1 MDVRITKLPEAI
13 APETALAGVIRVMI
27 VDDSLTVRTV
37 LSRIIGGDPAISI
50 VATAGSAESA
60 LLQLTKTPVDVIL
73 LDLEMPGMGGLEA
86 LPRILERAR
95 NAQVLVVR
103 SEEHTSEL
111 QSLMRISYAVFC
123 LNK

>member
-86 LPRILERAR
+86 LPRLLERAR

-103 SEEHTSEL
+103 SEERRVGKECVSTCRSRG
-111 QSLMRISYAVFC
+111 SPD
-123 LNK
+123 N

>member
-37 LSRIIGGDPAISI
+37 LSRIIGGDPAMHI

-60 LLQLTKTPVDVIL
+60 LLQLAKNPVDVIL
-73 LDLEMPGMGGLEA
+73 LDLEMPGMGGMEA
-86 LPRILERAR
+86 LPKILERAR
-95 NAQVLVVR
+95 DAQVLVVSSLTR
-103 SEEHTSEL
+103 DGAEHTLTAPSIDRK
-111 QSLMRISYAVFC
+111 SVG
-123 LNK
+123 